1 MQEVLTDVLLGN
13 NLKQVVL
20 DKLSKQPL
28 FARFNSLSYQW
39 LSWLID
45 KELIYT
51 NKSLKYPVL
60 KPTCAGNNYQQ
71 FITKKD
77 LLNLKK
83 DYLTKK
89 GFHHSEILLFTV
101 YSVV

>member
-60 KPTCAGNNYQQ
+60 KPTYAGNNHQQ

-77 LLNLKK
+77 LLNLK

-89 GFHHSEILLFTV
+89 EFHHSEILLFTV